1 MTCGIYALVFEGT
14 DKLYIGQSIRI
25 EVRYAEHK
33 RSMKEGTTSIKL
45 RKAYKDYGVPTLE
58 VLHICIPEDLEA
70 QEVYYTNLFN
80 SIDDGFNTIL
90 GSPRYGTLRCVG
102 RSKHGEEA
110 IVSAMTSLLN
120 PLVSIDTVAANS
132 GISKR
137 TLQGVVSGL
146 RHPSILAKYPELLT
160 QVLDARKTY
169 SKNKREVSLKEE
181 LKEELK
187 RRAAVRASMTLQ

>member
-1 MTCGIYALVFEGT
+1 
-14 DKLYIGQSIRI
+14 
-25 EVRYAEHK
+25 
-33 RSMKEGTTSIKL
+33 
-45 RKAYKDYGVPTLE
+45 
-58 VLHICIPEDLEA
+58 
-70 QEVYYTNLFN
+70 
-80 SIDDGFNTIL
+80 
-90 GSPRYGTLRCVG
+90 
-102 RSKHGEEA
+102 
-110 IVSAMTSLLN
+110 MTSLLN